1 VSLWKLVSKDRFRKL
16 KDFPLTIPSTFGNI
30 YSTYVCESTFSTT
43 KQVKFKNRNSM
54 AEETLDD
61 RPRRATTKTG
71 RPIDKRI
78 IVSELKSLDKRH
90 PTYRDL

>member
-1 VSLWKLVSKDRFRKL
+1 
-16 KDFPLTIPSTFGNI
+16 
-30 YSTYVCESTFSTT
+30 
-43 KQVKFKNRNSM
+43 M

-71 RPIDKRI
+71 RPIDKRL